1 MVTAG
6 LDVVFVFCCHY
17 RYHQLDRRGV
27 LFCSGM
33 SKDALPGP
41 SFCTSTY
48 QSGWNVTVGF
58 AGLFD

>member
-6 LDVVFVFCCHY
+6 LDVVFVFCRHH
-17 RYHQLDRRGV
+17 RQLDRRGI
-27 LFCSGM
+27 LYCSGL
-33 SKDALPGP
+33 SKDALAGP